1 MESKISQREQW
12 TSKLGFILAAAGS
25 AVGLGNLWGFS
36 YRASQG
42 GGATFVLLYIL
53 IVLIVCLPVFV
64 AEMALGRNSMKSA
77 LLAPVKLGGTN
88 WYPLGILFFIAPIGI
103 LSFYSVIM
111 GWTADTFFHIFFFG
125 LPNDIS
131 EAENVFKS
139 ISGGSSVLLG
149 HLLSLVL
156 TAMIVSS
163 GIKKGIEKVTRYFMP
178 ILFIILLGLVIWA
191 TTLSGAW
198 EGYKTFLFKFD
209 FAELRNPQTI
219 RNAFTQAFFSLS
231 LGIGIMVTYASYLN
245 KKSNLP
251 KLSISVASLDTLVG
265 LMAGLIT
272 FPIVLTFG
280 LSEAISE
287 STVGAL
293 FISIPTGLG
302 SYGAAGRVVAVAF
315 FALAYIA
322 AITSSVSLLEVPV
335 SSLMDK
341 FGFQRGK
348 SVWIITLFLFLAGI
362 PSALNLNILGT
373 VDSIFGGVLLI
384 FGGFL
389 VSFFMGWVVPAKF
402 NEELNTSKVGI
413 KTTRYLKFMM
423 RWVSPPI
430 IAFGLVISIFD
441 LLKGWVS

>member
-1 MESKISQREQW
+1 
-12 TSKLGFILAAAGS
+12 
-25 AVGLGNLWGFS
+25 
-36 YRASQG
+36 
-42 GGATFVLLYIL
+42 
-53 IVLIVCLPVFV
+53 
-64 AEMALGRNSMKSA
+64 
-77 LLAPVKLGGTN
+77 
-88 WYPLGILFFIAPIGI
+88 
-103 LSFYSVIM
+103 
-111 GWTADTFFHIFFFG
+111 
-125 LPNDIS
+125 
-131 EAENVFKS
+131 
-139 ISGGSSVLLG
+139 
-149 HLLSLVL
+149 
-156 TAMIVSS
+156 
-163 GIKKGIEKVTRYFMP
+163 
-178 ILFIILLGLVIWA
+178 
-191 TTLSGAW
+191 
-198 EGYKTFLFKFD
+198 
-209 FAELRNPQTI
+209 
-219 RNAFTQAFFSLS
+219 
-231 LGIGIMVTYASYLN
+231 
-245 KKSNLP
+245 
-251 KLSISVASLDTLVG
+251 
-265 LMAGLIT
+265 MAGLIT

-302 SYGAAGRVVAVAF
+302 SYGAAGRLVAVAF

-362 PSALNLNILGT
+362 PSALNLNFLGT